1 MSAGALAFY
10 LSVGARNVGG
20 VYALRARVGDRRAQA
35 ELYLPETLVA
45 RAQRLLQPGPA
56 LRVSD
61 PERLGEHLGEALFPE
76 PVRELLL
83 QAAQTAAESQAPLPI
98 YLHLRAREL
107 AALPWEWLLLRRS
120 SDWRPALRE
129 DYPLL
134 RVQGRTPPAKP
145 LGVSGPLRVL
155 AVASHSEEAQL
166 GALER
171 ALAPAVRE
179 RLLTVEALTVGG
191 VDQIGAALERKDFH
205 VLHCAAP
212 AAWGADGQPHL
223 LDGAGALELQRL
235 CGRARTLRL
244 AVLPGAAG
252 GAGQITPAVGLLAA
266 DLAQNGLPATIT
278 LGGALAPEQ
287 IAIFARACYQALAH
301 GEPADAAVTAGR
313 QALAERA
320 GGWGMVQIYLRPG
333 GERLFRL
340 GRPVWRRLLPMAGLA
355 AATVSFTAA
364 VAQPWVNLDGR
375 ALGSR
380 APALP
385 TARIAAM
392 MVLPSSTPTAT
403 EPPTATPTP
412 TPSPAPPPTP
422 TALPPVARYAVYSAG
437 ERETLDQIAAR
448 FGSDAQALAQ
458 LNRLEPEGL
467 RGGRALVVPVYR
479 PDASEPGQGGLLV
492 VRGNPN
498 APRVALTFDIEIDTR
513 TLYDILA
520 ILRER
525 GLHGTFFLTGRWA
538 KAFPDAARA
547 IVAEGHEVAN
557 HSLTHP
563 FFSRIGLS
571 GAASEIEQT
580 EQIIQQT
587 TGSSTRPFFRFPY
600 GDWTPQTLALV
611 GREGFVACHWSADE
625 AAIPAWLERARA
637 NPAGAAGAIL
647 LMHGRASTVRA
658 LPGWLDRLSELG
670 LQPGTLS
677 ETLR

>member
-1 MSAGALAFY
+1 MSAGTLAFY

-20 VYALRARVGDRRAQA
+20 VYALRARAADRRAQA
-35 ELYLPETLVA
+35 ELHLPETLVA
-45 RAQRLLQPGPA
+45 RAQRLLRPGPA

-61 PERLGEHLGEALFPE
+61 PERLGEHLGDALFPE
-76 PVRELLL
+76 PVRALLL
-83 QAAQTAAESQAPLPI
+83 QTAKTAAESQAPLPI

-120 SDWRPALRE
+120 TAWRPALRE

-155 AVASHSEEAQL
+155 AVASSGEEAQL
-166 GALER
+166 AALER

-179 RLLTVEALTVGG
+179 RLLAVEMLTVSGTG
-191 VDQIGAALERKDFH
+191 QIGAALERKDFH

-212 AAWGADGQPHL
+212 VAWGADGQPHL
-223 LDGAGALELQRL
+223 LDGAGPLELLRL
-235 CGRARTLRL
+235 CEQSRTLRL

-252 GAGQITPAVGLLAA
+252 AGQIAPAVGLLAA
-266 DLAQNGLPATIT
+266 ELAQKGLPATIA
-278 LGGALAPEQ
+278 LGGALTPEQ
-287 IAIFARACYQALAH
+287 SAVFARGCYQALAQ
-301 GEPADAAVTAGR
+301 GEPADAAVTVGR
-313 QALAERA
+313 KALAEQ

-333 GERLFRL
+333 GERLFRP
-340 GRPVWRRLLPMAGLA
+340 GRPAWRRLLPMAGLA
-355 AATVSFTAA
+355 AATVSFTLAA
-364 VAQPWVNLDGR
+364 AQPWASLDSR
-375 ALGSR
+375 ALNSR

-392 MVLPSSTPTAT
+392 MVPPSVTPTAT

-412 TPSPAPPPTP
+412 TPSPAPTP
-422 TALPPVARYAVYSAG
+422 TALPPVARYAVYTAG
-437 ERETLDQIAAR
+437 EHETLDQIAAR
-448 FGSDAQALAQ
+448 FGSDAQTLAQ
-458 LNRLEPEGL
+458 LNRLEPDGL

-479 PDASEPGQGGLLV
+479 PDVSEPGQGGLLV

-498 APRVALTFDIEIDTR
+498 APRVALTFDIEIDAR

-625 AAIPAWLERARA
+625 ATIPAWLERARA

-658 LPGWLDRLSELG
+658 LPGWIDRLNELG
-670 LQPGTLS
+670 LRPGTLS